1 MPQTAKTATMK
12 KLLLLLAALFAISA
26 GGICCSGSGDDPGEQ
41 EKPVDPPPSPDDG
54 VDWSKIDPKATVRG
68 VVTCASAAV
77 QGVVVTDGVNMTRT
91 NKQGAYGL
99 RTSSDKSKLV
109 YLTVPS
115 GYEVESTRGFIPR
128 FYRRVT
134 APTSVEQVQ
143 RHDFTLKK
151 VNNDRHIMIV
161 SADMHIRNRAM
172 ILQIPMK
179 RNQFSGKH
187 FSLPFMVKISKT
199 QVGRYTGRIPPMM
212 NSLSICEIPLPA
224 RRIPQKRPLVNLS
237 GH

>member
-68 VVTCASAAV
+68 VVTCAGAAV

-99 RTSSDKSKLV
+99 RTSVTRSNPRVGSS
-109 YLTVPS
+109 PA
-115 GYEVESTRGFIPR
+115 STAG
-128 FYRRVT
+128 
-134 APTSVEQVQ
+134 S
-143 RHDFTLKK
+143 
-151 VNNDRHIMIV
+151 
-161 SADMHIRNRAM
+161 
-172 ILQIPMK
+172 
-179 RNQFSGKH
+179 
-187 FSLPFMVKISKT
+187 
-199 QVGRYTGRIPPMM
+199 
-212 NSLSICEIPLPA
+212 PLPRA
-224 RRIPQKRPLVNLS
+224 WSRCS
-237 GH
+237 GTTSR